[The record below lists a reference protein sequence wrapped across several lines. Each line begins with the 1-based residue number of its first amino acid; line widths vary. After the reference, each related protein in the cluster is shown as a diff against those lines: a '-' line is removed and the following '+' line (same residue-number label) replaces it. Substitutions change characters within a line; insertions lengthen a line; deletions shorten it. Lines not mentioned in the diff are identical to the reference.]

1 MLEAMIEDDDLS
13 KKDMEW
19 IKLVLNNDKFAKT
32 KTDKAIKVTHGL
44 TADEPGS
51 GPKVTKPPIST
62 FKVPPIAKGFKP
74 TTQAEAKANADFPD
88 DPEDVEETRQ
98 AMDLE
103 KQKEGTYQMG
113 KLVPKDSPSDKMNVM
128 NNVNTENQT
137 LQQGQSGS
145 QTIINNTNAQA
156 TTTNSTGG
164 IFTLPNPVHSP
175 RLTTSLTKN

>member
-1 MLEAMIEDDDLS
+1 MYDKEYMGNSIINRDKITAGINNGQVTRGMLEAMIEDDDLS

-62 FKVPPIAKGFKP
+62 FKIPPIAKGFKP

-88 DPEDVEETRQ
+88 VPEDVEETRQ

-103 KQKEGTYQMG
+103 KQK
-113 KLVPKDSPSDKMNVM
+113 
-128 NNVNTENQT
+128 
-137 LQQGQSGS
+137 
-145 QTIINNTNAQA
+145 
-156 TTTNSTGG
+156 G
-164 IFTLPNPVHSP
+164 IVIDREL
-175 RLTTSLTKN
+175 KGIQKEYD